1 MDTLHWCFQ
10 VDTAQGIEVKTIN
23 IATDLLGHRNCSI
36 RGRAARLLYDLT
48 VPLVGKEEGCGCGCV
63 PILVGL
69 LEDTDLFV
77 RAQAAAAL
85 MRYSGMCSMY
95 GCGRFFLFSEPT
107 LMVHNLC
114 WKLKDAFSSCYNN
127 YGVLRSLIWFG
138 YIFWKKRGVF
148 IS

>member
-10 VDTAQGIEVKTIN
+10 VNTAQGINVKTII
-23 IATDLLGHRNCSI
+23 IATDLLGHSNCNI

-69 LEDTDLFV
+69 LEDKDMFV

-85 MRYSGMCSMY
+85 MRYSVC
-95 GCGRFFLFSEPT
+95 
-107 LMVHNLC
+107 V
-114 WKLKDAFSSCYNN
+114 
-127 YGVLRSLIWFG
+127 
-138 YIFWKKRGVF
+138 
-148 IS
+148 